1 MRGNHAVGGLY
12 GVFADRP
19 GGRPSTLAFG
29 PDDVRLDVPV
39 LSSTIVSQEA
49 WRASPLRST
58 SPSPRFQA
66 LPRPVL
72 TYRSLPKPA
81 TRSRHATDQV
91 IPTATEPRSWSATW
105 SGKVWNGTG
114 AAIVRITS

>member
-49 WRASPLRST
+49 WRAAPLRST
-58 SPSPRFQA
+58 SPRRGFKHSPD
-66 LPRPVL
+66 P
-72 TYRSLPKPA
+72 S
-81 TRSRHATDQV
+81 
-91 IPTATEPRSWSATW
+91 
-105 SGKVWNGTG
+105 
-114 AAIVRITS
+114 